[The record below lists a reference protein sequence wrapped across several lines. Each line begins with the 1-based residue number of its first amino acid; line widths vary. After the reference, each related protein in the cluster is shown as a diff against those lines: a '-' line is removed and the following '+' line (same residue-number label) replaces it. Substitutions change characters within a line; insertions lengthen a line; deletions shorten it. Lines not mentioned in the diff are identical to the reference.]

1 MNVYDSPINNQ
12 QSTINNPYDIIIEC
26 GIIFLIVFTP
36 LAFGTVHVWA
46 YTVMELIVL
55 FLLLVW
61 LLKLI
66 YLNRSFPHFRI
77 SFVKTP
83 LNLPLCLFFLLVL
96 FQMVPLSPSIIE
108 HISPN
113 TYDLYIQTV
122 PGYGVQEAD
131 LNNTSDKIS
140 ANRPL
145 SIYSHATR
153 DELLKVLAYVTVF
166 LLIINNIKTRD
177 QMRRLVLA
185 IIITGTVVAFLGIM
199 QMLSGTNKIYWF
211 WLSKYKIGNYFG
223 PFVNPNHFAGY
234 MGMVIPLGIGLLI
247 ARLFNRSFIPA
258 GSWRHRLS
266 VIESHL
272 SKNSLLIFIIVI
284 MGLSLIFSLS
294 RGGILCFLFSMIFFF
309 TILGIKRSQ
318 RKKRKI
324 GAVILGLIFAMLIWI
339 GIDPVLKELSTLS
352 DIRFTS
358 YSRTIISKDTLNIAR
373 DFPFFGVGL
382 GNFQHIYSKYTTLKT
397 RGYTHAHNDYM
408 EMLADTGWSGAILF
422 FGGIVFLLLKTLL
435 LWHRRRDPFVTGITL
450 GAVTGAVFILLQ
462 NMVTFNFHIPAN
474 AMLFFIIL
482 GLTVVVVHPSIPV
495 RNISFHPRM
504 KSAVYFM
511 MFILLAGFAVTVVNA
526 YQGEKYFKL
535 YKRSTGPMIP
545 QDLIKSIDCDLSNA
559 AFHYELGRYYAKAM
573 SKCWKD
579 GNWKYVKGKWIFEPG
594 KNTSSN
600 GMMALD
606 SFFQAVILQPTN
618 AWYHFNL
625 GWMVEQLG
633 RFFPETTAGPISPYP
648 SIRPIDEFNLA
659 IILAPGNSYI
669 KKHAEKSKAESSAN
683 VTVHTP

>member
-1 MNVYDSPINNQ
+1 MPLSICNIV
-12 QSTINNPYDIIIEC
+12 IEC

-46 YTVMELIVL
+46 YTVMELTVL

-66 YLNRSFPHFRI
+66 YLNRSFPGFRLLL
-77 SFVKTP
+77 VKTS

-96 FQMVPLSPSIIE
+96 FQMVPLSPSVIE

-122 PGYGVQEAD
+122 PGYGMQEAD
-131 LNNTSDKIS
+131 LNASDKIS

-153 DELLKVLAYVTVF
+153 DEFLKVLAYVAVF
-166 LLIINNIKTRD
+166 FLIINNIKTRD
-177 QMRRLVLA
+177 QTRRLVLA
-185 IIITGTVVAFLGIM
+185 IIITGTIVAFLGIL

-223 PFVNPNHFAGY
+223 PYVNPNHFAGY
-234 MGMVIPLGIGLLI
+234 MGMVIPMGIGLLI
-247 ARLFNRSFIPA
+247 AHLLNRSFIPA

-272 SKNSLLIFIIVI
+272 SKNSLLIFLIVI

-294 RGGILCFLFSMIFFF
+294 RGGILCFLFSMVFFF

-339 GIDPVLKELSTLS
+339 GIDPVLKELSTLAN
-352 DIRFTS
+352 IRFTS
-358 YSRTIISKDTLNIAR
+358 DARTIVSKDTLDIAR

-382 GNFQHIYSKYTTLKT
+382 GNFQHIYPKYTTLKL
-397 RGYTHAHNDYM
+397 RGVFTHAHNDYM
-408 EMLADTGWSGAILF
+408 EMLADTGWPGAILF
-422 FGGIVFLLLKTLL
+422 FGGIVFLLIKTLL

-450 GAVTGAVFILLQ
+450 GGVTGAVFILLQ

-482 GLTVVVVHPSIPV
+482 GLTVVVVHSSIPV
-495 RNISFHPRM
+495 RNISLHPRM
-504 KSAVYFM
+504 KLAVYPM
-511 MFILLAGFAVTVVNA
+511 MFILLAGLAVTVVSA

-535 YKRSTGPMIP
+535 YKRSTSQMIS
-545 QDLIKSIDCDLSNA
+545 QDLIKSIDCDPSDA
-559 AFHYELGRYYAKAM
+559 ACHYELGRYYAKAM
-573 SKCWKD
+573 SKCCKE
-579 GNWKYVKGKWIFEPG
+579 GNWKYVKGKWDFEPG
-594 KNTSSN
+594 KDAFSN
-600 GMMALD
+600 GLTALD
-606 SFFQAVILQPTN
+606 SYFQAVTLQPTN

-625 GWMVEQLG
+625 GWIVEQLG
-633 RFFPETTAGPISPYP
+633 RFYPETTAGPISHYP
-648 SIRPIDEFNLA
+648 SIRPVDEFNLA
-659 IILAPGNSYI
+659 IMLAPGNSYI
-669 KKHAEKSKAESSAN
+669 KKHAEKSKAESSPHLCN
-683 VTVHTP
+683 

>member
-1 MNVYDSPINNQ
+1 MFLSIC
-12 QSTINNPYDIIIEC
+12 SIIIEC

-46 YTVMELIVL
+46 YTVMELTVL
-55 FLLLVW
+55 FLLFVW

-66 YLNRSFPHFRI
+66 YINRSFPDFRL
-77 SFVKTP
+77 SLVKTP
-83 LNLPLCLFFLLVL
+83 LNPPLCLFFLLCL
-96 FQMVPLSPSIIE
+96 FQMVPLSPSVIE

-122 PGYGVQEAD
+122 PGYGVQKAD
-131 LNNTSDKIS
+131 LNASDKIS
-140 ANRPL
+140 ADRPL

-153 DELLKVLAYVTVF
+153 DELLKIFAYVAVF
-166 LLIINNIKTRD
+166 FLIINNIKTRD
-177 QMRRLVLA
+177 QMRRLVFA
-185 IIITGTVVAFLGIM
+185 IIIIGTIVAFLGIL

-223 PFVNPNHFAGY
+223 PYVNPNHFAGY
-234 MGMVIPLGIGLLI
+234 MGMVISLGIGLLM
-247 ARLFNRSFIPA
+247 AYLLNRSFIPA

-272 SKNSLLIFIIVI
+272 SKNSLLIFLIVI

-294 RGGILCFLFSMIFFF
+294 RGGILCLLFSMVFFF

-324 GAVILGLIFAMLIWI
+324 GAVILGLIFATLIWI
-339 GIDPVLKELSTLS
+339 GIDPVLKELSTLA

-358 YSRTIISKDTLNIAR
+358 NSRTIISKDTLNISK

-382 GNFQHIYSKYTTLKT
+382 GNFQYIYPKYTTLKYT
-397 RGYTHAHNDYM
+397 GVYTHAHNDYM
-408 EMLADTGWSGAILF
+408 EMLADTGWPGAILF
-422 FGGIVFLLLKTLL
+422 FGGIVFLLIKTLM
-435 LWHRRRDPFVTGITL
+435 LWYKRRDPFVTGITL
-450 GAVTGAVFILLQ
+450 GGVTGAVFILLQ

-495 RNISFHPRM
+495 RNISLHPRM
-504 KSAVYFM
+504 KSAVYPM
-511 MFILLAGFAVTVVNA
+511 MIILLAGLAVTVVSA
-526 YQGEKYFKL
+526 HQGEKCFEL

-545 QDLIKSIDCDLSNA
+545 QCLIKSIDCDPSDA
-559 AFHYELGRYYAKAM
+559 ACHCELGRYYAKAM
-573 SKCWKD
+573 SKCCKD
-579 GNWKYVKGKWIFEPG
+579 GNWKYVKGKWVFEPG
-594 KNTSSN
+594 KDASIN
-600 GMMALD
+600 GLMALD

-625 GWMVEQLG
+625 GWIVEQLG
-633 RFFPETTAGPISPYP
+633 RFFPETTAGPISHYP
-648 SIRPIDEFNLA
+648 SIRPVEEFNLA
-659 IILAPGNSYI
+659 IMLAPGNSYI
-669 KKHAEKSKAESSAN
+669 KKHAEKSKAESSA
-683 VTVHTP
+683 PSARD

>member
-1 MNVYDSPINNQ
+1 MIF
-12 QSTINNPYDIIIEC
+12 QSTINNQSTIHKIPLSIYNIVIEY

-46 YTVMELIVL
+46 YTVMELTVL

-66 YLNRSFPHFRI
+66 YLNRSFHGFCL
-77 SFVKTP
+77 SLVKTP

-96 FQMVPLSPSIIE
+96 FQMVPLSPSVIE

-122 PGYGVQEAD
+122 PGYGVQEAG
-131 LNNTSDKIS
+131 LNAPDKIS
-140 ANRPL
+140 VNRPL

-153 DELLKVLAYVTVF
+153 DELLKILTYVAVF

-185 IIITGTVVAFLGIM
+185 IIITGTIVAFLGIL

-223 PFVNPNHFAGY
+223 PYVNPNHFAGY
-234 MGMVIPLGIGLLI
+234 MGMVIPLGIGFLI
-247 ARLFNRSFIPA
+247 SQLFNHSFIPA

-272 SKNSLLIFIIVI
+272 SKNSLIIFLIVI
-284 MGLSLIFSLS
+284 MGLSLMFSLS
-294 RGGILCFLFSMIFFF
+294 RGGILCFLFSMVFFF
-309 TILGIKRSQ
+309 TILGIKKSQ

-324 GAVILGLIFAMLIWI
+324 GAVILGLIFAMLILI
-339 GIDPVLKELSTLS
+339 GIDPVLKELSTLA
-352 DIRFTS
+352 DIHFTS
-358 YSRTIISKDTLNIAR
+358 NSRTIISKDTLNIAR
-373 DFPFFGVGL
+373 DFPFLGVGL

-397 RGYTHAHNDYM
+397 WGYTHAHNDYM
-408 EMLADTGWSGAILF
+408 EMLADTGWPGAILF
-422 FGGIVFLLLKTLL
+422 FGGIVFLLIKTLL

-482 GLTVVVVHPSIPV
+482 GLTVVVVHPSIPT
-495 RNISFHPRM
+495 RTISLHPRM
-504 KSAVYFM
+504 KSAVYPL
-511 MFILLAGFAVTVVNA
+511 MFILLACLAVTVVSA
-526 YQGEKYFKL
+526 YRGEKYFEL
-535 YKRSTGPMIP
+535 YKRSTSRMIP
-545 QDLIKSIDCDLSNA
+545 QDLIKSIDCDPSDA
-559 AFHYELGRYYAKAM
+559 AYHYELGRYYAKAM
-573 SKCWKD
+573 NKCCKE
-579 GNWKYVKGKWIFEPG
+579 GKWKYVKGKWVFEPG
-594 KNTSSN
+594 KDASSN
-600 GMMALD
+600 GLMALD
-606 SFFQAVILQPTN
+606 SFFQALILQPTN

-625 GWMVEQLG
+625 GWIIEQLG
-633 RFFPETTAGPISPYP
+633 RFYPETIAGPISHYP
-648 SIRPIDEFNLA
+648 SIRPVDEFNLA
-659 IILAPGNSYI
+659 IMLAPGNSYI
-669 KKHAEKSKAESSAN
+669 KKHAEKSKTESSA
-683 VTVHTP
+683 PSAGD

>member
-1 MNVYDSPINNQ
+1 MIFQSTINNQ
-12 QSTINNPYDIIIEC
+12 QSTIYDIIIEC

-46 YTVMELIVL
+46 YTVMELTVL

-66 YLNRSFPHFRI
+66 YLNRPFPEFHL
-77 SFVKTP
+77 SLVKTL
-83 LNLPLCLFFLLVL
+83 LNLPFCLFFLLVL
-96 FQMVPLSPSIIE
+96 FQMVPLSPSVIE

-122 PGYGVQEAD
+122 PGYGVLQEAD
-131 LNNTSDKIS
+131 LNNASDNIS

-153 DELLKVLAYVTVF
+153 DELLKVLAYVAVF
-166 LLIINNIKTRD
+166 FLIINNIKTRD

-211 WLSKYKIGNYFG
+211 WLSKYKIGGYFG
-223 PFVNPNHFAGY
+223 PYVNPNHFAGY

-247 ARLFNRSFIPA
+247 AHLLNRSFLPD

-266 VIESHL
+266 VIESHI

-284 MGLSLIFSLS
+284 MGLSLILSLS
-294 RGGILCFLFSMIFFF
+294 RGGILCFLFSIVFFF

-324 GAVILGLIFAMLIWI
+324 GAIILGLIFAMLIWI
-339 GIDPVLKELSTLS
+339 GIDPVLKELSTLAN
-352 DIRFTS
+352 IRFTS
-358 YSRTIISKDTLNIAR
+358 DTRTIVSKDTLDIAR

-397 RGYTHAHNDYM
+397 WGYTHAHNDYM
-408 EMLADTGWSGAILF
+408 EMLADTGWPGAILF
-422 FGGIVFLLLKTLL
+422 FGGIVFLLIKTLL

-482 GLTVVVVHPSIPV
+482 GLTTVVVHPFIPV
-495 RNISFHPRM
+495 RNISLHPRM
-504 KSAVYFM
+504 KLAVYPM
-511 MFILLAGFAVTVVNA
+511 IFILLAGLAVTVVSA
-526 YQGEKYFKL
+526 YQGEKYFEL

-545 QDLIKSIDCDLSNA
+545 QDLIKSIDRDPSDA

-579 GNWKYVKGKWIFEPG
+579 GNWKYVKSKWVFEPG
-594 KNTSSN
+594 KDVSNN
-600 GMMALD
+600 GMMALN

-633 RFFPETTAGPISPYP
+633 RLFPETTANQISPYP
-648 SIRPIDEFNLA
+648 SIRPVDEFNLA

-683 VTVHTP
+683 LCN

>member
-1 MNVYDSPINNQ
+1 MPLSICNIV
-12 QSTINNPYDIIIEC
+12 IEC

-46 YTVMELIVL
+46 YTVMELTVL

-66 YLNRSFPHFRI
+66 YLNRSFPGFRLLL
-77 SFVKTP
+77 VKTS

-96 FQMVPLSPSIIE
+96 FQMVPLSPSVIE

-122 PGYGVQEAD
+122 PGYGMQEAD
-131 LNNTSDKIS
+131 LNASDKIS

-153 DELLKVLAYVTVF
+153 DEFLKVLAYVAVF
-166 LLIINNIKTRD
+166 FLIINNIKTRD
-177 QMRRLVLA
+177 QTRRLVLA
-185 IIITGTVVAFLGIM
+185 IIITGTIVAFLGIL

-223 PFVNPNHFAGY
+223 PYVNPNHFAGY
-234 MGMVIPLGIGLLI
+234 MGMVIPMGIGLLI
-247 ARLFNRSFIPA
+247 AHLLNCSFIPA

-272 SKNSLLIFIIVI
+272 SKNSLLIFLIVI

-294 RGGILCFLFSMIFFF
+294 RGGILCFLFSMVFFF

-339 GIDPVLKELSTLS
+339 GIDPVLKELSTLAN
-352 DIRFTS
+352 IRFTS
-358 YSRTIISKDTLNIAR
+358 DARTIVSKDTLDIAR

-382 GNFQHIYSKYTTLKT
+382 GNFQHIYPKYTTLKL
-397 RGYTHAHNDYM
+397 RGVFTHAHNDYM
-408 EMLADTGWSGAILF
+408 EMLADTGWPGAILF
-422 FGGIVFLLLKTLL
+422 FGGIVFLLIKTLL

-450 GAVTGAVFILLQ
+450 GGVTGAVFILLQ

-482 GLTVVVVHPSIPV
+482 GLTVVVVHSSIPV
-495 RNISFHPRM
+495 RNISLHPRM
-504 KSAVYFM
+504 KLAVYPM
-511 MFILLAGFAVTVVNA
+511 MFILLAGLAVTVVSA

-535 YKRSTGPMIP
+535 YKRSTSQMIS
-545 QDLIKSIDCDLSNA
+545 QDLIKSIDCDPSDA
-559 AFHYELGRYYAKAM
+559 ACHYELGRYYAKAM
-573 SKCWKD
+573 SKCCKE
-579 GNWKYVKGKWIFEPG
+579 GNWKYVKGKWVFEPG
-594 KNTSSN
+594 KDAFSN
-600 GMMALD
+600 GLTALD
-606 SFFQAVILQPTN
+606 SYFQAVTLQPTN

-625 GWMVEQLG
+625 GWIVEQLG
-633 RFFPETTAGPISPYP
+633 RFYPETTAGPISHYP
-648 SIRPIDEFNLA
+648 SIRPVDEFNLA
-659 IILAPGNSYI
+659 IMLAPGNSYI
-669 KKHAEKSKAESSAN
+669 KKHAEKSKAESSPHLCN
-683 VTVHTP
+683 

>member
-1 MNVYDSPINNQ
+1 MPLSICNIV
-12 QSTINNPYDIIIEC
+12 IEC

-46 YTVMELIVL
+46 YTVMELTVL

-66 YLNRSFPHFRI
+66 YLNRSFPGFRLLL
-77 SFVKTP
+77 VKTS

-96 FQMVPLSPSIIE
+96 FQMVPLSPSVIE

-113 TYDLYIQTV
+113 THDLYIQTV
-122 PGYGVQEAD
+122 PGYGMQEAD
-131 LNNTSDKIS
+131 LNASDKIS

-153 DELLKVLAYVTVF
+153 DELLKVLAYVAVF
-166 LLIINNIKTRD
+166 FLIINNIKTRD

-185 IIITGTVVAFLGIM
+185 IIITGTIVAFLGIL

-223 PFVNPNHFAGY
+223 PYVNPNHFAGY

-247 ARLFNRSFIPA
+247 AHLLKHSFIPA

-266 VIESHL
+266 VIESYL
-272 SKNSLLIFIIVI
+272 SKNSLLIFLIVI

-294 RGGILCFLFSMIFFF
+294 RGGILCFLFSMVFFF

-339 GIDPVLKELSTLS
+339 GIDPVLKELSTLA

-358 YSRTIISKDTLNIAR
+358 DTRTVVSKDTLDIAR

-382 GNFQHIYSKYTTLKT
+382 GNFQHIYPKYTTLKL
-397 RGYTHAHNDYM
+397 RGVFTHAHNDYM
-408 EMLADTGWSGAILF
+408 EMLADTGWPGAILF
-422 FGGIVFLLLKTLL
+422 FGGIVFLLIKTLL

-450 GAVTGAVFILLQ
+450 GGVTGAVFILLQ

-482 GLTVVVVHPSIPV
+482 GLTVVVVHSSIPV
-495 RNISFHPRM
+495 RNISLHPRM
-504 KSAVYFM
+504 KLAVYPM
-511 MFILLAGFAVTVVNA
+511 MFILLAGLAVTVVSA

-535 YKRSTGPMIP
+535 YKRSTSPMIP
-545 QDLIKSIDCDLSNA
+545 QDLIKSIDCDPSDA
-559 AFHYELGRYYAKAM
+559 ACHYELGRYYAKAM
-573 SKCWKD
+573 SKCCKE
-579 GNWKYVKGKWIFEPG
+579 GNWKYVNGKWDFEPG
-594 KNTSSN
+594 KDAFSN
-600 GMMALD
+600 GLMALD
-606 SFFQAVILQPTN
+606 SYFQAVILQPAN

-625 GWMVEQLG
+625 GWIVEQLV
-633 RFFPETTAGPISPYP
+633 RYYPETTAGPISHYP
-648 SIRPIDEFNLA
+648 SIRPVDEFNLA
-659 IILAPGNSYI
+659 IMLAPGNSYI
-669 KKHAEKSKAESSAN
+669 KKHAEKSKAESSPHPCN
-683 VTVHTP
+683 

>member
-1 MNVYDSPINNQ
+1 MPLSICNIV
-12 QSTINNPYDIIIEC
+12 IEC

-46 YTVMELIVL
+46 YTVMELTVL

-66 YLNRSFPHFRI
+66 YLNRSFSGFRL
-77 SFVKTP
+77 SLVKTP

-96 FQMVPLSPSIIE
+96 FQMVPLSPSVIE

-131 LNNTSDKIS
+131 LNAPDKIS
-140 ANRPL
+140 TNRPL

-153 DELLKVLAYVTVF
+153 DELLKIFAYVAVF
-166 LLIINNIKTRD
+166 FLIINNIKTRD

-185 IIITGTVVAFLGIM
+185 IIITGTIVAFLGIL

-223 PFVNPNHFAGY
+223 PYVNPNHFAGY

-247 ARLFNRSFIPA
+247 AQLLNRSLIPA

-272 SKNSLLIFIIVI
+272 SKNSLLIFLIVI

-294 RGGILCFLFSMIFFF
+294 RGGILCFLFSMVFFF

-339 GIDPVLKELSTLS
+339 GIDPVLKELSTLAN
-352 DIRFTS
+352 IRFTS
-358 YSRTIISKDTLNIAR
+358 DARTIVSKDTLDIAR

-382 GNFQHIYSKYTTLKT
+382 GNFQHIYPKYTTLKL
-397 RGYTHAHNDYM
+397 RGVFTHAHNDYM
-408 EMLADTGWSGAILF
+408 EMLADTGWPGAILF
-422 FGGIVFLLLKTLL
+422 FGGIVFLLIKTLL

-482 GLTVVVVHPSIPV
+482 GLTVVVVHPSIPA
-495 RNISFHPRM
+495 RNLSLHPRM
-504 KSAVYFM
+504 KLAVYPIM
-511 MFILLAGFAVTVVNA
+511 CILLAGLAVTVVSA

-535 YKRSTGPMIP
+535 YKRSTGPMMIP
-545 QDLIKSIDCDLSNA
+545 QDLIKSIDCDPSDA
-559 AFHYELGRYYAKAM
+559 ACHCELGRYYAKAM
-573 SKCWKD
+573 SKCCKE
-579 GNWKYVKGKWIFEPG
+579 GNWKYVKGKWVFEPG
-594 KNTSSN
+594 KDAFSN
-600 GMMALD
+600 GLTALD
-606 SFFQAVILQPTN
+606 SYFQAVTLQPTN

-625 GWMVEQLG
+625 GWIVEQLG
-633 RFFPETTAGPISPYP
+633 RFYPETTAGPISHYP
-648 SIRPIDEFNLA
+648 SIRPVDEFNLA
-659 IILAPGNSYI
+659 IMLAPGNSYI
-669 KKHAEKSKAESSAN
+669 KKHAEKSKAESSPHLCN
-683 VTVHTP
+683 